1 MNSASTRL
9 ACEAASSF
17 SDSSAAH
24 RALRRQVQISIDHFE
39 RAVDVVLVDDALD
52 LMDGGASGI
61 PGLRM

>member
-1 MNSASTRL
+1 
-9 ACEAASSF
+9 
-17 SDSSAAH
+17 
-24 RALRRQVQISIDHFE
+24 VQISIDHFE